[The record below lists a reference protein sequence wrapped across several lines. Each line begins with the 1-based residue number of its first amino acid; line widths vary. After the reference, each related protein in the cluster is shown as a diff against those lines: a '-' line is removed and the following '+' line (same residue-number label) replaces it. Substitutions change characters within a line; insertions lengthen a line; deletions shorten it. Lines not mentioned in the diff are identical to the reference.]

1 MVQMKTSDNYN
12 FRLDTTIY
20 TIISSILLATA
31 QSLLIEL
38 FPVWICS
45 LVSCTVLALT
55 LSIIIGNLSGTPILP
70 E

>member
-1 MVQMKTSDNYN
+1 MKTTDN
-12 FRLDTTIY
+12 FRLDFTIY

-38 FPVWICS
+38 FPIWICS
-45 LVSCTVLALT
+45 LVSCIVLALT
-55 LSIIIGNLSGTPILP
+55 LTIIIGNLSGTPLLP